1 MSLIHLTGLDA
12 GLDTFGVGL
21 ENHMATKQLTTVV
34 VLMLAVLIVKELR
47 RSNAIAE
54 QDEMIQ
60 LEKFQRLRTLRMQY
74 LEPLFA
80 FVVVGSLVAADIAK
94 SAWHVVAMIAGALLG
109 LWFGAYRAKT
119 TYIAAYPRYEAV
131 VLRTNKE
138 SIISVLILI
147 AMKILAEQDILPDSG
162 IFPTIVA
169 FLLGFL
175 FVESFA
181 RVFMVKRYYDDELD
195 SQEQRQPGRSV

>member
-1 MSLIHLTGLDA
+1 MGT
-12 GLDTFGVGL
+12 
-21 ENHMATKQLTTVV
+21 EQLTTVI
-34 VLMLAVLIVKELR
+34 VLLLAVLIVKELR

-54 QDEMIQ
+54 QDETIQ
-60 LEKFQRLRTLRMQY
+60 LGRFQRLRTLRMQY

-80 FVVVGSLVAADIAK
+80 LVIVGSLVVSDLAK
-94 SAWHVVAMIAGALLG
+94 SAWHVVAMVAGALLG
-109 LWFGAYRAKT
+109 LWFGAFRAKA
-119 TYIAAYPRYEAV
+119 TYIAAYPKYEAV

-138 SIISVLILI
+138 AVVSILLLI
-147 AMKILAEQDILPDSG
+147 AVKLLAEQDILPDSG

-181 RVFMVKRYYDDELD
+181 RVFMVKRYYDDELG